1 MTFSG
6 SVKGGTFTPAQRSV
20 IVVDDDQAVC
30 HSLRFALE
38 IEGYRV
44 QLYHDADAV
53 LADRAG
59 AVASDACLVVD
70 YHLPGM
76 NGLDLVQQLR
86 REEPGM
92 TAILITTGPSE
103 RVRSAAEGAGVVIV
117 EKPLLGNALAEAIRH
132 SFCA

>member
-1 MTFSG
+1 MALKG
-6 SVKGGTFTPAQRSV
+6 SVEGGSRPSAQRSV

-44 QLYHDADAV
+44 QLYYNADAV
-53 LADRAG
+53 LAARG
-59 AVASDACLVVD
+59 AAASEACLVVD

-86 REEPGM
+86 RRTPGM
-92 TAILITTGPSE
+92 NAILITTGPSE
-103 RVRSAAEGAGVVIV
+103 RVRTAAEDAGVVIV

-132 SFCA
+132 SFCAS